1 MTIVQLN
8 SVTHGYSRGGAGS
21 KYNYSTQIHACELIF
36 KAKGISKIT
45 WGEECFREEGP
56 AIRFLPNTGI
66 YTNYR
71 TETLEEG
78 EWYLFSFQAL
88 NAPEDVIHMPLQK
101 GNVMEELYASLW
113 RTWTGRQEGYYARS
127 MALAYRI
134 LEEANHP
141 GYLPR
146 EKADLLRPA
155 MEEIERN
162 LFEEI
167 DCTALHRLCGVSYT
181 HFKNLFIRRYGMPP
195 KEYITALRMRSA
207 RELLENG
214 QMSVREISEMLG
226 YASPDYF
233 SRVFHRKNG
242 CSAEAYRKTRL
253 NPAPARSEADMQS
266 GLGDAGNAR

>member
-1 MTIVQLN
+1 MFPENMTVLKLN
-8 SVTHGYSRGGAGS
+8 SVAHGFSRGSAGTG
-21 KYNYSTQIHACELIF
+21 YNYSTRIRACEMIF
-36 KAKGISKIT
+36 KVRGVSMIA
-45 WGEECFREEGP
+45 WGNERFREEGP
-56 AIRFLPNTGI
+56 AVRFLPNTGT

-78 EWYLFSFQAL
+78 EWYLFSFLAQD
-88 NAPEDVIHMPLQK
+88 APEHVIHMPLQK

-134 LEEANHP
+134 LDEANHP

-155 MEEIERN
+155 VEEIERN
-162 LFEEI
+162 LFGEI
-167 DCTALHRLCGVSYT
+167 DCTSLHLMCGVSYT

-195 KEYITALRMRSA
+195 KEYISALRMRSA
-207 RELLENG
+207 REMLENG
-214 QMSVREISEMLG
+214 QMSIRQISETLG

-233 SRVFHRKNG
+233 SRLFRQKNG
-242 CSAEAYRKTRL
+242 CSAEAYRKSVQGAKKT
-253 NPAPARSEADMQS
+253 EK
-266 GLGDAGNAR
+266 GEEGIGNRQ